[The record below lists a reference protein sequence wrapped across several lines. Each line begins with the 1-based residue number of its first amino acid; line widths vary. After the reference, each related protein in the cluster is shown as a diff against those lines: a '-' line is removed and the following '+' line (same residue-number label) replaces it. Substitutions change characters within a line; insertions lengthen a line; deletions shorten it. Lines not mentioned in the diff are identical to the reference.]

1 MNKICALVWA
11 IIAIPASAAQ
21 NYPFVGKWDCEVST
35 FTFTNTTYD
44 NGSETLAIR
53 RVKRSGSN
61 YELRLAGNYRI
72 SVGAIT
78 AKTMSWLSGETGDA
92 FSCKRLR

>member
-35 FTFTNTTYD
+35 FTFTSTSYD
-44 NGSETLAIR
+44 NGSEKLRIKKVR
-53 RVKRSGSN
+53 KVGGN
-61 YELRLAGNYRI
+61 YELSFAGNYKI
-72 SVGAIT
+72 SVGRIT